1 VCEARELRFAPECRI
16 SRASP
21 RATVA
26 QNESRVREEQGSVP
40 WRAEAAWG
48 WSNSRRSNPP
58 PTLPIPSRGARATAL
73 PARQLLGAADRAG
86 GGEGSVRRRRNEEI
100 GSDASPPPLSLY
112 TDDREREG
120 RGRKAINSLVGF
132 GGLALLAADY

>member
-100 GSDASPPPLSLY
+100 GSDASPPPLSLSVV
-112 TDDREREG
+112 REREG